1 MRAPLDP
8 KLRSLLRLEGLS
20 MALVGATGAWV
31 CAATGWQ
38 IAITALAPDLT
49 ILAYAWGPRFGA
61 RLYNV
66 AHSYALPLLL
76 TALGL
81 LLTPSVL
88 PIAALWLAHI
98 GVDRAL
104 GYGLKS
110 EAGFGVTHLGPIGRD
125 R

>member
-20 MALVGATGAWV
+20 MALVGVTGAWV
-31 CAATGWQ
+31 CAATGWH

-49 ILAYAWGPRFGA
+49 ILAYAWGSRVGA

-81 LLTPSVL
+81 LFAPSVL